1 MFGGSRFIVYCSGLS
16 ISPLIPTIRHNRLFQ
31 SVSGITASLLTFKL
45 LCYSPLGSNDL
56 PPSQAAL
63 EIINKLLDYTDHIQ
77 IIFRLLSLKRLLQRH
92 GCSSPLITYQPST
105 TKYNRKW
112 TSSFIYP
119 SIPLQI
125 PSISVLN
132 DEEEPLSRPAQDYE
146 SQFRKIQK
154 IRKIR

>member
-1 MFGGSRFIVYCSGLS
+1 MVGGSRFIVYCSGLS
-16 ISPLIPTIRHNRLFQ
+16 ISPLIPAISHNRLFQ
-31 SVSGITASLLTFKL
+31 SVSGITPSLLTFKL
-45 LCYSPLGSNDL
+45 LSYSPLGSNDS

-63 EIINKLLDYTDHIQ
+63 EIIIKLLDYTMKFQVIL
-77 IIFRLLSLKRLLQRH
+77 RLLSLKWLSQQH

-112 TSSFIYP
+112 TSSSIYP

-146 SQFRKIQK
+146 SQFRKIRK